1 MTEKKS
7 WGSTVLGWFIVQDDD
22 PASPVAASPAADAD
36 AAVIAAAAQ
45 SSPPVFQ
52 QEPPSPSGGQV
63 PFDEVFDAA
72 GIDADERE
80 RVSKAQQLL
89 GSLPAETPTAVKKQI
104 VEASLKAFG
113 VPIDNIIETGVAEIQ
128 ALEGYIRKSAGDTQQ
143 LLEEANRRI
152 AQFEDEIRKLRR
164 RHGTADP
171 GAAGGCGG
179 LQRQEAGR
187 PAGARVLRAG
197 GGGAGRPGVAAAA
210 RSVGAGRRSLSGRRA
225 GTRRYEFRSTW

>member
-1 MTEKKS
+1 MTDKKS
-7 WGSTVLGWFIVQDDD
+7 WGSTVLGWIIVQDDA
-22 PASPVAASPAADAD
+22 PASPGGASPAADAD

-63 PFDEVFDAA
+63 PFDAA

-89 GSLPAETPTAVKKQI
+89 GSLPAETPTVVKKQI

-128 ALEGYIRKSAGDTQQ
+128 ALEVYIRKSASDTQQ

-152 AQFEDEIRKLRR
+152 AQFEDEVRKLR
-164 RHGTADP
+164 GVME
-171 GAAGGCGG
+171 
-179 LQRQEAGR
+179 RQTQEQQT
-187 PAGARVLRAG
+187 
-197 GGGAGRPGVAAAA
+197 VAAACNA
-210 RSVGAGRRSLSGRRA
+210 RKLDVQRVLEFFGQEAVARVVQASPRLHDPSAPAAGA
-225 GTRRYEFRSTW
+225 

>member
-1 MTEKKS
+1 MTDKKS
-7 WGSTVLGWFIVQDDD
+7 WGSTVLGWFIVQDDAS
-22 PASPVAASPAADAD
+22 ASPGGASPAADAD
-36 AAVIAAAAQ
+36 AAVIAAAAE

-63 PFDEVFDAA
+63 PFDEVFGAA

-89 GSLPAETPTAVKKQI
+89 GSLPAETPTVVKKQI

-128 ALEGYIRKSAGDTQQ
+128 ALEVYIRKSAGDTQQ

-152 AQFEDEIRKLRR
+152 AQFEDEVRKLR
-164 RHGTADP
+164 GVME
-171 GAAGGCGG
+171 
-179 LQRQEAGR
+179 RQTQEQQS
-187 PAGARVLRAG
+187 
-197 GGGAGRPGVAAAA
+197 VAAACNAKKLDVQRVLEFFGQEAVA
-210 RSVGAGRRSLSGRRA
+210 RVVQASPRLHDPSAPAAGA
-225 GTRRYEFRSTW
+225 